1 MCFYL
6 KVAIIGVFET
16 RCDLCALC
24 VLCAFGWDGLG
35 WGVIV
40 KIFIPKV
47 KIAVLKNLLLIGKNT
62 CHKASD
68 SVL

>member
-6 KVAIIGVFET
+6 KKVAIIGVFET

-35 WGVIV
+35 WGVII

-47 KIAVLKNLLLIGKNT
+47 KIAVLKNLFLVGEKPAT
-62 CHKASD
+62 KHPFA
-68 SVL
+68 